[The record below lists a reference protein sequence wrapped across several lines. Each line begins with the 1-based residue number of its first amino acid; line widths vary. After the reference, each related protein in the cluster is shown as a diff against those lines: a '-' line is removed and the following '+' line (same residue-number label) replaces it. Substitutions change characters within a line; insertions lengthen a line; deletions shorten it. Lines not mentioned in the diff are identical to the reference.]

1 MIDTNFES
9 SGTDLAGTAPG
20 QAGPAA
26 LDEALRQLS
35 GRWRGI
41 DLRQLAYFAV
51 VAREGNFG
59 RAAARLRISQPPLSM
74 QVKAL
79 ESRLGTRLLDRS
91 RQGTVPTPAGRAL
104 LGTLGL
110 LLPGLVDGLEQA
122 GATGRG
128 ERGRLRVGFVT
139 PAGTS
144 FLPGFVRRLRERWP
158 DIELVLNEAT
168 SDEQFAALADG
179 RLDAG
184 FVLPPAPASL
194 AFRPV
199 HSERLVLAMPARLAG
214 AFPQARLGAA
224 DLPEEPLLVFPR
236 EKAPGLHAEILA
248 YYAAAGRTPVI
259 GQQAIQMPTIVNLV
273 GAGLGI
279 ALVPASIRRSAGAD
293 VAWRELDDGAP
304 RIRIGLAWR
313 HGAAGGALDRMLEA
327 FASGAEG

>member
-1 MIDTNFES
+1 MLAERSLRVIGSSSSSDRPPGTRAPGAALQAPGHRFDGTRPEDQREIYNRAVIDTKIES
-9 SGTDLAGTAPG
+9 MSANEAHGDGRAMGDEGAAG
-20 QAGPAA
+20 

-35 GRWRGI
+35 ARWRGV

-51 VAREGNFG
+51 VAREGHFG

-91 RQGTVPTPAGRAL
+91 RQATVPTPAGQAL

-110 LLPGLVDGLEQA
+110 LFPALVEGLERAQ
-122 GATGRG
+122 ATGRG

-144 FLPGFVRRLRERWP
+144 FLPGFVRGLREHWP
-158 DIELVLNEAT
+158 GIELVLNEAT
-168 SDEQFAALADG
+168 RAEQCAALGDG

-194 AFRPV
+194 AFRLV
-199 HSERLVLAMPARLAG
+199 HTERLVLATPARLDG

-224 DLPEEPLLVFPR
+224 DLPAEPLLVFPR

-248 YYAAAGRTPVI
+248 YYAAAGRTPVL
-259 GQQAIQMPTIVNLV
+259 GQHAIQMPT
-273 GAGLGI
+273 
-279 ALVPASIRRSAGAD
+279 SA
-293 VAWRELDDGAP
+293 
-304 RIRIGLAWR
+304 
-313 HGAAGGALDRMLEA
+313 H
-327 FASGAEG
+327 